1 MIERDPIE
9 QHLAQ
14 CRSFT
19 IEWSTKQNPP
29 STVSITGQ
37 MARIDLEIRKRWCT
51 LFRENKPEGRTFNT
65 CVKETKSMA
74 DALWTADLSR
84 EMAVV
89 NPKGGGKGTLK
100 TGRGALAN
108 AQKVARKGTTGKG
121 DRPSKPG
128 NGGKPSPSKGSGKG
142 SLVMGSNIKVKN
154 KMGKSARS
162 RGSKSF
168 CIFDNARGNCNKG
181 DQCNMAHQCNL
192 LIADNRVCEG
202 NHSAQKHPG
211 DVLTSRN

>member
-14 CRSFT
+14 CRAFT

-29 STVSITGQ
+29 STGSITRQ
-37 MARIDLEIRKRWCT
+37 MARIYLEIRKRWCK
-51 LFRENKPEGRTFNT
+51 LIRENKPEGGTFNT
-65 CVKETKSMA
+65 CIKETKSTA

-84 EMAVV
+84 EMATA

-100 TGRGALAN
+100 VARSAMAG
-108 AQKVARKGTTGKG
+108 AQKVARKGSGKG
-121 DRPSKPG
+121 DRPSKGGG
-128 NGGKPSPSKGSGKG
+128 NKPNPPKGSGKG

-162 RGSKSF
+162 RGSKNC
-168 CIFDNARGNCNKG
+168 CIFYNARGNCNKG
-181 DQCNMAHQCNL
+181 DQCAMAHQCNL
-192 LIADNRVCEG
+192 LTADNRVCEG

-211 DVLTSRN
+211 YFLVSRN